1 MNRRRNQ
8 LSLALVAFVLGALI
22 VVQLRSQEAGNGLD
36 TLTTTELT
44 VLVGNLNTHNDELRT
59 EAATTQAE
67 LSQLQASDSRGDTSV
82 GQLSLDLARLRAWAG
97 LDPVDGPGVRI
108 TISGGIDGISVE
120 DLINELR
127 NSGAEA
133 IAIGDVRVEPN
144 SIVEGP
150 AGNLLVEHPPGRPVP
165 DQRDRESVRPDRQP
179 DPSRRDHRSAWRDRS
194 DGPADRHAGRHAA
207 FAGHHPDARTGAWHA
222 AALIPSR
229 PDVTPRF
236 PVPAPTRS
244 GGPWLTRVHC

>member
-1 MNRRRNQ
+1 M
-8 LSLALVAFVLGALI
+8 LGALI

-36 TLTTTELT
+36 SLTTTELT
-44 VLVGNLNTHNDELRT
+44 VLVGNLNTRNDELRT

-97 LDPVDGPGVRI
+97 LDPVDGPGVRM

-150 AGNLLVEHPPGRPVP
+150 AGNLLVESTHLA
-165 DQRDRESVRPDRQP
+165 
-179 DPSRRDHRSAWRDRS
+179 DPFQISAIGNPSGLTGSLTR
-194 DGPADRHAGRHAA
+194 AGGIIAQL
-207 FAGHHPDARTGAWHA
+207 GATDPTVQ
-222 AALIPSR
+222 LT
-229 PDVTPRF
+229 VTPVDMLRLPATTQTLV
-236 PVPAPTRS
+236 PVHGTPR
-244 GGPWLTRVHC
+244 L

>member
-36 TLTTTELT
+36 SLTTTELT
-44 VLVGNLNTHNDELRT
+44 VLVGNLNTRNDELRT

-97 LDPVDGPGVRI
+97 LDPVDGPGVRM

-150 AGNLLVEHPPGRPVP
+150 AGNLLVESTHLA
-165 DQRDRESVRPDRQP
+165 
-179 DPSRRDHRSAWRDRS
+179 DPFQISAIGNPSGLTGSLTR
-194 DGPADRHAGRHAA
+194 AGGIIAQLGA
-207 FAGHHPDARTGAWHA
+207 TDPTGQ
-222 AALIPSR
+222 LT
-229 PDVTPRF
+229 VTPVDMLRLPATTQTLV
-236 PVPAPTRS
+236 PVHGTPR
-244 GGPWLTRVHC
+244 L